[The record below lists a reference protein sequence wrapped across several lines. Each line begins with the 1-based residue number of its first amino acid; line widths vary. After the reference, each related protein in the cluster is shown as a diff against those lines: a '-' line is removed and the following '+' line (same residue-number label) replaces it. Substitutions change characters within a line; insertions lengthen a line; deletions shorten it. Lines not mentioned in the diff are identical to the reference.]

1 MEYYK
6 YKLGQIKLNKNDV
19 MVYYTDG
26 VTEAENIKKEMFG
39 MEKLKK
45 VVYENRNMSAE
56 TIKNEILKE
65 LFKFRGNY
73 EQVDDITLVVIKNKR

>member
-1 MEYYK
+1 M
-6 YKLGQIKLNKNDV
+6 KLNKNDII
-19 MVYYTDG
+19 VYYTDG
-26 VTEAENIKKEMFG
+26 ITEAENINKELFG
-39 MEKLKK
+39 ITRLKNVIQNNK
-45 VVYENRNMSAE
+45 NMSAE